1 MAIEKENSFIKSLLR
16 AAAFPH
22 PTTQIRYLETHISWV
37 VLTGTYAYKIKKP
50 VALGFLD
57 FSTLE
62 LRKHYCAEELRLNR
76 RWAPVG
82 PDRPV
87 PIGRWLRLPR
97 STAGFVC
104 ALTRAARA
112 HPRPDHP
119 CLQRPVCR
127 RRRFALVARKSD
139 ARCPYAMFRR
149 SALATVRC

>member
-1 MAIEKENSFIKSLLR
+1 MAIKKENSFIRSLLR

-76 RWAPVG
+76 RWAPDIYLGVVEIRG
-82 PDRPV
+82 PPKKRPQW
-87 PIGRWLRLPR
+87 RERDHC
-97 STAGFVC
+97 ST
-104 ALTRAARA
+104 T
-112 HPRPDHP
+112 P
-119 CLQRPVCR
+119 
-127 RRRFALVARKSD
+127 
-139 ARCPYAMFRR
+139 
-149 SALATVRC
+149 